1 MPNNN
6 PVPPVTE
13 DELEF
18 NPGVKY
24 AGMILLGLG
33 LGGLVL
39 WLSPITLTELLATF
53 ILPLS
58 IFLALLASFGLIGRG
73 FMELVN
79 SKELGLRVQQ
89 YLKKQMEQDAKN
101 AKEKADE

>member
-1 MPNNN
+1 MVGNQ
-6 PVPPVTE
+6 VSDE
-13 DELEF
+13 DLEF

-33 LGGLVL
+33 LGGLAL
-39 WLSPITLTELLATF
+39 WLSPMTLTELLATF
-53 ILPLS
+53 VLPLS

-79 SKELGLRVQQ
+79 SKELGLRVQE
-89 YLKKQMEQDAKN
+89 YLRKQMEKDVE
-101 AKEKADE
+101 EKANE

>member
-1 MPNNN
+1 MTDS
-6 PVPPVTE
+6 PVVPVAE
-13 DELEF
+13 GDLEF

-58 IFLALLASFGLIGRG
+58 IFLALLASFGLVGRG

-79 SKELGLRVQQ
+79 SKELGLRIQQ
-89 YLKKQMEQDAKN
+89 YLKKEMEKD